1 MQQERQSWY
10 QKSWFI
16 ILTLLF
22 IFPLGLFLMWRY
34 AHWKIW
40 LKLVVSSVYTIGLV
54 LTVLFQVSL
63 LNENKPNQTEHASTM
78 KEKSDIN
85 NVKQL
90 EIKILKNQ
98 YTKTNKTL

>member
-1 MQQERQSWY
+1 
-10 QKSWFI
+10 
-16 ILTLLF
+16 
-22 IFPLGLFLMWRY
+22 MWRY
-34 AHWKIW
+34 AYWKNW
-40 LKLVVSSVYTIGLV
+40 LKLVVASIYTIGLV

-90 EIKILKNQ
+90 EIKIWKNQ
-98 YTKTNKTL
+98 CTKTNKTL

>member
-1 MQQERQSWY
+1 MEVCA
-10 QKSWFI
+10 
-16 ILTLLF
+16 LENLVE
-22 IFPLGLFLMWRY
+22 M
-34 AHWKIW
+34 
-40 LKLVVSSVYTIGLV
+40 VVSSVYTIGLV